1 VFVSFFPSFVVS
13 FSCVLLCSLNKEKV
27 TAEAGVNDY
36 ESWASGGGEC
46 VTRGSFGWSK
56 TTPARSFATFGPNFL
71 KIVDAGRKRHG
82 TSLPAPRGE
91 GCFFF
96 RAPLLLHKGPDG
108 PGKPAGLRN
117 GYLLRRGAFATPAL
131 KRHRSTN
138 LDTGPED
145 GLDSSTAPEG
155 RW

>member
-1 VFVSFFPSFVVS
+1 MCYPWAVWVVQNHPRSFFCRVWSQLSKNSRRRP
-13 FSCVLLCSLNKEKV
+13 E
-27 TAEAGVNDY
+27 TARPLA
-36 ESWASGGGEC
+36 
-46 VTRGSFGWSK
+46 
-56 TTPARSFATFGPNFL
+56 
-71 KIVDAGRKRHG
+71 
-82 TSLPAPRGE
+82 TSLPALRGE

-131 KRHRSTN
+131 KRHRSRN
-138 LDTGPED
+138 LDTGPEE
-145 GLDSSTAPEG
+145 GLDSSTAPGG

>member
-1 VFVSFFPSFVVS
+1 MS
-13 FSCVLLCSLNKEKV
+13 FSGYPLVVLVAEVIGSFKVVPNNFLFHCTSTLHQNSSCGTLLN
-27 TAEAGVNDY
+27 
-36 ESWASGGGEC
+36 S

-96 RAPLLLHKGPDG
+96 RAPLLLHKGP
-108 PGKPAGLRN
+108 GKPAGLRN

>member
-1 VFVSFFPSFVVS
+1 MS
-13 FSCVLLCSLNKEKV
+13 
-27 TAEAGVNDY
+27 
-36 ESWASGGGEC
+36 

-71 KIVDAGRKRHG
+71 KIVDAGRKRHA
-82 TSLPAPRGE
+82 TSLPDLRRE

-96 RAPLLLHKGPDG
+96 RAPLLLHKGPDD

-145 GLDSSTAPEG
+145 GLDSSTAPGG